1 MILVQ
6 TAAAVNVGV
15 VMTEIITDEMH
26 QVRNLI
32 ANTVATR
39 NALKEE
45 MEEWYARFPTERFIK
60 LDNLIMIDGML
71 SELDS
76 NYKRLWDFHNKDKAV

>member
-6 TAAAVNVGV
+6 TVETVNVGA
-15 VMTEIITDEMH
+15 VMAEIITEEMN
-26 QVRNLI
+26 QVKMLI

-39 NALKEE
+39 NALKDE
-45 MEEWYARFPTERFIK
+45 MQEWYERFPTQRFVK
-60 LDNLIMIDGML
+60 LDNLIMIDSML

-76 NYKRLWDFHNKDKAV
+76 NYKRLWDFHNAKKG